1 MTPSSTQLPTRVGG
15 NSLGMDDVRAE
26 PHSSALENCHCLRI
40 QACDVGVWLHA
51 LVFACHKDVG
61 SMTKVVEDVMT
72 ISNAPPSSEWTRR
85 WPIGNGKEN
94 KSFLCR
100 QILFRLNQNQSK
112 PWMIL
117 FSRGRETLE
126 LITKGGHASLRPF
139 RALPLFAKN
148 FTKEYFEIFKDQTD
162 MALFPKNNVSMLP

>member
-1 MTPSSTQLPTRVGG
+1 MKTQRLAHWKIVIV
-15 NSLGMDDVRAE
+15 LGFKLVM
-26 PHSSALENCHCLRI
+26 
-40 QACDVGVWLHA
+40 
-51 LVFACHKDVG
+51 LVFDDTVFVCHKDVG

-112 PWMIL
+112 P
-117 FSRGRETLE
+117 
-126 LITKGGHASLRPF
+126 
-139 RALPLFAKN
+139 
-148 FTKEYFEIFKDQTD
+148 
-162 MALFPKNNVSMLP
+162 